1 MKRNSVLVSRFLAAA
16 WRSGFVNYQTC
27 FIYFLRCLYYDSSKF
42 EALPTLSARFPDASA
57 ASQNPPRAAKQ
68 SQLRFVFVCGHFA
81 SHMDL
86 HCKLQERI
94 AHLKNLIWT
103 NCVLKFQPNPILFI
117 KQLKVKTVETL
128 DHFSSYLWGLVP
140 IQPFL
145 PSHHTTIGCWPKLVQ
160 NDFRSKH
167 VTIPIHQSLIF
178 HRFEVMNP
186 WKASQ
191 LCEMANICI

>member
-1 MKRNSVLVSRFLAAA
+1 MLVSRFLAAV

-27 FIYFLRCLYYDSSKF
+27 FIYFLRCLYYDYESKF

-81 SHMDL
+81 SHIDL

-94 AHLKNLIWT
+94 VHLKNLVWT

-128 DHFSSYLWGLVP
+128 DHFSSYLLGLVP
-140 IQPFL
+140 SPFCL
-145 PSHHTTIGCWPKLVQ
+145 RIIRQSGADLSWSQ
-160 NDFRSKH
+160 NDFPSKH
-167 VTIPIHQSLIF
+167 VMKISMHQSLTF
-178 HRFEVMNP
+178 RRFEVINL
-186 WKASQ
+186 WNASQ
-191 LCEMANICI
+191 LCKMANICI